1 MPRAIPDLQTA
12 FILDEPTPDVVV
24 SKPARKASR
33 PRVVAQDAPSPEPPM
48 VAQPAPQS
56 PVSTTKARRSTTK
69 AKATPPADAEVV
81 QAKPAS
87 ARKKAEASGTAL
99 QPTPVAVEPPIRKRR
114 ASTSVVDTAPVA
126 KAPEASA
133 APADDRS
140 ST

>member
-1 MPRAIPDLQTA
+1 
-12 FILDEPTPDVVV
+12 
-24 SKPARKASR
+24 
-33 PRVVAQDAPSPEPPM
+33 M

-99 QPTPVAVEPPIRKRR
+99 QPTPAAVEPPIRKRR

-126 KAPEASA
+126 EAPEASA

-140 ST
+140 STKRAPVTKRTAVKEQGHADGSAPKVASKGSAKVPSAKDTPPAVA